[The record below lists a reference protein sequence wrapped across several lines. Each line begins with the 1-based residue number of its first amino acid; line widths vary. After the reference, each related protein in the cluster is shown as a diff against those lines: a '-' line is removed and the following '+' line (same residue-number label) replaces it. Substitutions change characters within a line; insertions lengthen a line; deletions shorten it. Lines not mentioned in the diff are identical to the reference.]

1 MVFALQMVVV
11 LNYNQGA
18 PDLSFP
24 LQMIVGETK
33 CLPIDE
39 NCLLVQISIRWLMRD
54 LGFLCK

>member
-24 LQMIVGETK
+24 LQMIVR
-33 CLPIDE
+33 E
-39 NCLLVQISIRWLMRD
+39 NKMLTN
-54 LGFLCK
+54 